1 MNVPSEEGSVLL
13 RSARRRRPVDEWALV
28 LVSQGIPATVRR
40 GDGAWGLSVPE
51 AEGDRARA
59 TLEAY
64 DAENRPARRARP
76 LPAVDPHPLRHAGL
90 ASAALLAFFLVT
102 GTRDAASVWFERGS
116 ADAARILAGEP
127 WRAVTAL
134 TLHADGPHVAGNALF
149 GALFW
154 SAASRSLG
162 PGLALAC
169 VVLAGALGNL
179 ANAWAQ
185 LGTHV
190 SVGASTAVFGGVGI
204 LGGLGLTHRL
214 RLGVRGRRAW
224 VPVAA
229 GLGLLA
235 MIGTAGERVDIWAHL
250 FGLGA
255 GVAVGAGAGHG
266 APLRPGAAWQWSG
279 GALGLAAL
287 LGAWWLALR

>member
-1 MNVPSEEGSVLL
+1 MNGAHDAGDVL
-13 RSARRRRPVDEWALV
+13 RSARRRRPVDDWALV
-28 LVSQGIPATVRR
+28 LASQGIPAAVRR
-40 GDGAWGLSVPE
+40 DDGLWVLAVPD
-51 AEGDRARA
+51 AERDRARA
-59 TLEAY
+59 ALEAY
-64 DAENRPARRARP
+64 DAENRPGRGRRDF
-76 LPAVDPHPLRHAGL
+76 PAVDPHPLRSAGL

-102 GTRDAASVWFERGS
+102 GPRNASSPWFERGS
-116 ADAARILAGEP
+116 ADAAKLLAGET

-134 TLHADGPHVAGNALF
+134 TLHADGPHVAGNAVF

-154 SAASRSLG
+154 SAVSRSLG
-162 PGLALAC
+162 PGLALGC

-179 ANAWAQ
+179 VNAWAQ

-204 LGGLGLTHRL
+204 LGGLGVTHRL
-214 RLGVRGRRAW
+214 RLGARGRHAW

-235 MIGTAGERVDIWAHL
+235 MIGTAGERVDIWAHA
-250 FGLGA
+250 FGLAA
-255 GVAVGAGAGHG
+255 GVGVGAAAGRL
-266 APLRPGAAWQWSG
+266 APPRPGTAWQWSG

-287 LGAWWLALR
+287 VGAWWLALR